1 VLTRG
6 LAVDR
11 NGGHAGRV
19 TTRAGISIVALGVAI
34 LLVRAVGWVDTEV
47 LDIAS
52 VLAIVVGALAI
63 AVDGE
68 TADQPTK

>member
-1 VLTRG
+1 MGRT
-6 LAVDR
+6 
-11 NGGHAGRV
+11 GGHAGRV
-19 TTRAGISIVALGVAI
+19 TTRAGICIVAFGIAI
-34 LLVRAVGWVDTEV
+34 LFVRAIGWVDTEV

>member
-1 VLTRG
+1 M
-6 LAVDR
+6 
-11 NGGHAGRV
+11 
-19 TTRAGISIVALGVAI
+19 TTRAGLCIIAIGVAI

-68 TADQPTK
+68 SADQPTK